1 MRKILTNIY
10 KYKLFKRIVPS
21 LLRRLPGRR
30 NVSVNLKNF
39 KICLNLNSSID
50 REIYLRNFYDIEKI
64 NYIENSID
72 LTKFDYF
79 FDIGANIGFY
89 TLYFASKYDNLDIL
103 SFEPINE
110 NFLQINKSIEINSFN
125 NIKTFEY
132 ALSDREEEKIMWVT
146 DLNKKGGFSVYEE
159 NDYRDEIALNNY
171 KENNLHKVSV
181 KSKIFDRNFIIK
193 NKIIFI
199 KIDVERHELNCLRGM
214 THFLKNSNNKIYI
227 QIEIVNRYKSQVIGL
242 LNSCKFNL
250 LHTIE
255 PENMSDNYGTDYYFS
270 NFIDLK

>member
-30 NVSVNLKNF
+30 SVNVNLKNF

-64 NYIENSID
+64 DYIENSID

-110 NFLQINKSIEINSFN
+110 NFLQINKSIEINNFN
-125 NIKTFEY
+125 RIKTYEY

-171 KENNLHKVSV
+171 KENSLHKVSV
-181 KSKIFDRNFIIK
+181 KSKIFDRTFIIK

-255 PENMSDNYGTDYYFS
+255 PENMNDNYGTDYYFS

>member
-110 NFLQINKSIEINSFN
+110 NFLQINKSIEINNFN
-125 NIKTFEY
+125 SLKTYEY

-171 KENNLHKVSV
+171 KENSLHKVSV
-181 KSKIFDRNFIIK
+181 KSKIFDRTFIIK

-255 PENMSDNYGTDYYFS
+255 PENMNDNYGTDYYFS